1 METPI
6 APPKLSASAEVRSI
20 AVCKSTVC
28 PRILFEVRT
37 IQSLGTR
44 RFNSPVTEVSA
55 PSLGYHSGV
64 STPAKAPRQLTS
76 FGSLDPALKRD
87 SRLKFESRITFLALA
102 AGCPAVLLCAF
113 LLWFDNYSTRVQ
125 WTADLLLT
133 LLWLGIA
140 FNLKARIVRPLQT
153 LSNILAAIRE
163 GDYSIRGRRATS
175 GDALGEV
182 MLEVNDLGQTLRDQ
196 RLGALEATA
205 LLRTV
210 MGEIDVAVFSFD
222 GQQRLRL
229 VNRAGEK
236 LLAQPAMRLLGR
248 TSAELGLAIC
258 LDPPEDSPHTM
269 QMVFPGG
276 VGRWDIR
283 RSTFREG
290 GAQHRLLV
298 LTDLSQTLREE
309 ERTAWQRLLRV
320 LGHELNNSLA
330 PIKSVAG
337 SLADLLDREP
347 RPADWDEDMQHG
359 LEVISS
365 RAESLAR
372 FVESYSR
379 LARLPQP
386 RFEPINIG
394 ALLRRVASLE
404 TRSPVTVVAGPE
416 LTVQGDSVQLEQL
429 LINLV
434 RNAVDASME
443 SYSDNSNVVEV
454 SWTQNNGK
462 VEVWVRDQGLG
473 LANTANL
480 FVPFFTTKVD
490 GSGIGLVLSRQIAEA
505 HGGTLTLEN
514 RPNMR
519 GCEALLRLPL

>member
-1 METPI
+1 MS
-6 APPKLSASAEVRSI
+6 AKLPKNASFS
-20 AVCKSTVC
+20 
-28 PRILFEVRT
+28 
-37 IQSLGTR
+37 
-44 RFNSPVTEVSA
+44 
-55 PSLGYHSGV
+55 
-64 STPAKAPRQLTS
+64 
-76 FGSLDPALKRD
+76 SLDPALKRGG
-87 SRLKFESRITFLALA
+87 RLKFEKRITLLAIA
-102 AGCPAVLLCAF
+102 AGFPAVTLCAL
-113 LLWFDNYSTRVQ
+113 LLWLDGYSARVQ
-125 WTADLLLT
+125 WTVDLFLLLV
-133 LLWLGIA
+133 WLGVA
-140 FNLKARIVRPLQT
+140 FNLKQRIVRPLQT

-163 GDYSIRGRRATS
+163 GDYSIRGRRAAS

-182 MLEVNDLGQTLRDQ
+182 MLEVNDLGQTLREQ

-210 MGEIDVAVFSFD
+210 MGEIDVAVFAFD
-222 GQQRLRL
+222 GEQRLRL

-236 LLAQPAMRLLGR
+236 LLAQPATRLLGR
-248 TSAELGLAIC
+248 TSSELGLAAC
-258 LDPPEDSPHTM
+258 FHREEAEGPHTM
-269 QMVFPGG
+269 QMIFPGG

-290 GAQHRLLV
+290 GTQHQLLV

-337 SLADLLDREP
+337 SLADLLDLQP
-347 RPADWDEDMQHG
+347 RPADWDDDMQRG
-359 LEVISS
+359 LKVISS
-365 RAESLAR
+365 RADSLAR
-372 FVESYSR
+372 FVESYSK

-386 RFEPINIG
+386 RFESLDIG

-404 TRSPVTVVAGPE
+404 TRLPVNVGAGPE
-416 LTVQGDSVQLEQL
+416 LMVQGDNVQLEQL

-443 SYSDNSNVVEV
+443 TNGAVEV
-454 SWTQNNGK
+454 GWTQNNGQ
-462 VEVWVRDQGLG
+462 VEVWISDEGPG

-480 FVPFFTTKVD
+480 FVPFFTTKAK

-505 HGGTLTLEN
+505 HGGTLTLAN
-514 RPNMR
+514 RQGLR